1 MGETKRNRGIE
12 AECITQTKQSKYLF
26 AVRFVVDKT
35 SPWLGASP
43 DFLIHDST
51 VHTPSEITQQMR
63 LVMTIIFF
71 FSKVDGKG
79 RHSYYYQVQQNPT
92 T

>member
-43 DFLIHDST
+43 DFRIHDST
-51 VHTPSEITQQMR
+51 VHTPSEINT
-63 LVMTIIFF
+63 TDEACDDKNFF
-71 FSKVDGKG
+71 LL
-79 RHSYYYQVQQNPT
+79 
-92 T
+92 